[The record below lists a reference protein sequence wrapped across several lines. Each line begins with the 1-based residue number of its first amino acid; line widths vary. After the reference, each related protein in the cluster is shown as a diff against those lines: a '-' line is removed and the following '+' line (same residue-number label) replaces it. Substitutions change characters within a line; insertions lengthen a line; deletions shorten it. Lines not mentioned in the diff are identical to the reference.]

1 MEHNSNIK
9 YPQLIDSELYSD
21 SPINRKEE
29 DKLNR
34 SDFVENI
41 SSNIMNYHKT
51 ECLTIGLVG
60 RWGSG
65 KTSIINMVKTELD
78 YEHIIFI
85 NFNPWNFSTQDNLY
99 QQFFNLIN
107 SEIEKLEFGD
117 KFWIQKKVQLINKQ
131 RKKASKIYKEG
142 DETLREYY
150 ESKKS
155 MLKRIKRK
163 YRIYKNYPN
172 YLIKK
177 TRTLLNLE
185 DKNILNK
192 YYKNIKNNSSL
203 HLNIPFIGYTYDFS
217 QGNKE
222 YNSALNLKKR
232 CNEYFRGSSYR
243 FIVVIDDLDRMTS
256 DEINQI
262 LILVKSLAD
271 FDNFIYILSY
281 DKEIVVNSI
290 NNVPVEYKSEFLEKI
305 IQLQFVVPE
314 TSQIRFNEI
323 VINELKPIYEK
334 CLKDNINTP
343 NNFSILLKY
352 IEPFLKNIRDL
363 KRYINELISYSEFT
377 REINVT
383 DAFILIALHTFEYK
397 IYLKLKDSESVLVEG
412 WNLFLKEDEE
422 IRKMLKNFLK
432 EVESITEHVASN
444 ELNMILQYLFPIFE
458 RKDRTIGRSEKTES
472 NWHKENRICS
482 DKYFKRYFT
491 LTLEKHESSS
501 ILLSY
506 FLKLDE
512 ADEIYHI
519 LNDERKTGTLNSF
532 LENFRYYI
540 DEIPKNNVEHYIYAF
555 IKCGDKIKFDKKL
568 NNHMDWIY
576 EELFEKLGSKDKSF
590 EILKKCMDFENN
602 DFTMSEFIY
611 KLHYDYNILNNNNT
625 RIKSEE
631 EMIISENQVL
641 KLGNKLND
649 KLKES
654 MKSKKLLQ
662 NDNLRLILFYWGLII
677 GNDKL
682 KSYLYTI
689 NYSDHDL
696 FLILTAITDKKELE
710 SYFNIDHLIKN
721 LINTK
726 YM

>member
-1 MEHNSNIK
+1 MNKN
-9 YPQLIDSELYSD
+9 YPKLIDSELYSD
-21 SPINRKEE
+21 NPINRKEE

-34 SDFVENI
+34 TNFVETL
-41 SSNIMNYHKT
+41 SSTIMNYHKT

-65 KTSIINMVKTELD
+65 KSSIINMVKTELD
-78 YEHIIFI
+78 YEHLIFI

-99 QQFFNLIN
+99 QQFFNLLT
-107 SEIEKLEFGD
+107 SEIEKLQFGD
-117 KFWIQKKVQLINKQ
+117 KFWIQKKIQTINKQ
-131 RKKASKIYKEG
+131 RKKASEIYKEG
-142 DETLREYY
+142 DETLRQYY

-155 MLKRIKRK
+155 MPKRIKRK

-172 YLIKK
+172 YIIKK

-185 DKNILNK
+185 DKNVLNK

-217 QGNKE
+217 EGHKE

-232 CNEYFRGSSYR
+232 CNEYFRDLNYR
-243 FIVVIDDLDRMTS
+243 FIVVIDDLDRMTG

-281 DKEIVVNSI
+281 DKEVVVKSI
-290 NNVPVEYKSEFLEKI
+290 NSVPEEYKSEFLEKI

-314 TSQIRFNEI
+314 SSPIRFNEM

-343 NNFSILLKY
+343 NKFSILLKY

-397 IYLKLKDSESVLVEG
+397 IYLKLKNSESILLEG

-422 IRKMLKNFLK
+422 IKKMLNDFLN
-432 EVESITEHVASN
+432 ELEPLVEHIKSN
-444 ELNMILQYLFPIFE
+444 ELNMILKYLFPIFE
-458 RKDRTIGRSEKTES
+458 RKDQAIGRSEKTGF

-482 DKYFKRYFT
+482 GKFFKRYFT

-506 FLKLDE
+506 FLKLEDS
-512 ADEIYHI
+512 DEIYHI
-519 LNDERKTGTLNSF
+519 INDEMKTGTVNSF

-540 DEIPKNNVEHYIYAF
+540 DEVPKNNVEHYIYAF
-555 IKCGDKIKFDKKL
+555 MKCGDEIKFDNEL

-576 EELFEKLGSKDKSF
+576 EELFEKIGSKDKSF
-590 EILKKCMDFENN
+590 EILKDCINFENN

-611 KLHYDYNILNNNNT
+611 ILYYDYNILNNNDT
-625 RIKSEE
+625 GIKTED
-631 EMIISENQVL
+631 EMIISKSQVL
-641 KLGNKLND
+641 ELGDKLD
-649 KLKES
+649 EKLKES
-654 MKSKKLLQ
+654 WKSKKLLY
-662 NDNLRLILFYWGLII
+662 NNNLRLILFYWNLIKD
-677 GNDKL
+677 NSDL
-682 KSYLYTI
+682 KVYLNTF
-689 NYSDHDL
+689 NYSDHDI
-696 FLILTAITDKKELE
+696 FTILSEIKDKNELE
-710 SYFNIDHLIKN
+710 NYFDIDWLVDRAK
-721 LINTK
+721 LFRK
-726 YM
+726 